1 MRQAPQEI
9 IEPNELPEEDDGD
22 QEKDKQSEDEEQ
34 GAESEESVD
43 KDALKIS
50 TTGNKPKGGIT
61 RCEFN
66 EVKLCSKYG
75 AFLITKPS
83 GTFIYYSTQNSRV
96 KGEIAK
102 QKL

>member
-9 IEPNELPEEDDGD
+9 IEPNEIPEEDEEEEEEKQSEQ
-22 QEKDKQSEDEEQ
+22 QEVSEDEE
-34 GAESEESVD
+34 
-43 KDALKIS
+43 ALKES
-50 TTGNKPKGGIT
+50 TSSKPPRAT

-66 EVKLCSKYG
+66 EVKLCSKNG
-75 AFLITKPS
+75 AFLITKPK

-102 QKL
+102 QKLQI

>member
-1 MRQAPQEI
+1 M
-9 IEPNELPEEDDGD
+9 
-22 QEKDKQSEDEEQ
+22 S
-34 GAESEESVD
+34 

-50 TTGNKPKGGIT
+50 TTGKPKSAGGV

-75 AFLITKPS
+75 AFLITKPT

-96 KGEIAK
+96 KGEVAK
-102 QKL
+102 QKLQI